1 VNITVHHPGPEAL
14 LLCGVPFAQ
23 GELESG
29 GGLVLTDPGGRVLP
43 LWWEE
48 RAHWPDNTVKWVCVH
63 ARLDPEPDVD
73 TLVVALLPGAG
84 EPAALD
90 GPVEEG
96 VELEGTR
103 FEITEEGWVFGNAGG
118 QAIIHTGR
126 PEDVHTDPPL
136 PVGGAAGIEVVEA
149 SAIAPLVRVRHEA
162 DSGLGFDHLLR
173 IDPRG
178 GNLHWRQR
186 LNFLGDQVVALSH
199 LRCGVTFTGQ
209 SGSGAWEWPA
219 LSTVQERLSVLRPG
233 VYQVDGGG
241 EVPGRPEAR
250 VRQGQVSVVLEKGW
264 QRAPFTLSARGDGVE
279 VELYPS
285 TADPLTVHPGTSLRH
300 TLHIGLNCG
309 RGRMAEWSLDPEATC
324 GSGAFGPLMPRSR
337 LTEQRYPGYE
347 QAMDACLRS
356 GRRTRLDKERGA
368 AVGAPAELADEA
380 SQDEEYFG
388 LQHYGDWPMALGA
401 YGGERRMYADNEYDT
416 PYTYFLQFVRTGSP
430 EYVDIAHASAVHM
443 ADVDCMVTTGDMRF
457 HGYRETADD
466 HAEHRPSGGELGHYW
481 TDGLVLD
488 YLLCDDLWS
497 WESARAQVQYLMSVF
512 AGEGD
517 DPVRRHF
524 LGCERAVGWP
534 LVALAG
540 VAEVTGG
547 EVVLG
552 KMQQMA
558 AYLARFAADPDRELE
573 EVDAIGTEA
582 IKWWRIAQEDGCKP
596 FMLGVVLEGLE
607 RYHRLTGDPVA
618 EQAIVDTCRF
628 LVEVMWV
635 ENVEAF
641 TYEWNAFNRGH
652 REESYPHYI
661 NMMVAP
667 GLAYAYELTGETVFR
682 EVATRSFH
690 AALWTLFAP
699 GGGKEIGM
707 VGRTSALMVGRLHE
721 WKTRDLA
728 LRAQRL
734 PPSNG
739 LPFRY
744 EGDAAHLAA
753 HPNVRL
759 RQGAPRYRDGALVSD
774 GDSFAVYGFREPVG
788 TDCGEISFT
797 VIPDWDCPPH
807 PGPVASRAYLHLSAR
822 PFTRSCVSVI
832 SFYTGLHVRFYD
844 GERHYIEVLE
854 TDIGD
859 WRANCP
865 HRIDIG
871 WSAGTAWLRVDG
883 EESDRRSLDRRLSG
897 AFERLH
903 LGHRPG
909 NWRAQATLTGLVLRL
924 G

>member
-1 VNITVHHPGPEAL
+1 MNITVHHPGPEAL

-29 GGLVLTDPGGRVLP
+29 GGLVLTDSGGHALP

-48 RAHWPDNTVKWVCVH
+48 RAHWPDSTVRWVCVH
-63 ARLDPEPDVD
+63 ARLHPEPGIPA
-73 TLVVALLPGAG
+73 LVATLLPGEG
-84 EPAALD
+84 EPAAYGKL
-90 GPVEEG
+90 VEG
-96 VELEGTR
+96 VLELEGTR
-103 FEITEEGWVFGNAGG
+103 LEITEEGWVFGAARR
-118 QAIIHTGR
+118 QAIIHAGR
-126 PEDVHTDPPL
+126 PDDVCTAPSL
-136 PVGGAAGIEVVEA
+136 PVGGATTIELVEA
-149 SAIAPLVRVRHEA
+149 SAIAPLVRVRRLTEA
-162 DSGLGFDHLLR
+162 GLGLDHLLR

-178 GNLHWRQR
+178 ASLHWQQR
-186 LNFLGDQVVALSH
+186 LNFGGDQVVELDH
-199 LRCGVTFTGQ
+199 LRCDVTFTGETE
-209 SGSGAWEWPA
+209 SGAWEWPA
-219 LSTVQERLSVLRPG
+219 LASVRERLTVLRPG
-233 VYQVDGGG
+233 VFQIDGGDKA
-241 EVPGRPEAR
+241 PGRPEAR
-250 VRQGQVSVVLEKGW
+250 VQRGQVSVTLEKGW
-264 QRAPFTLSARGDGVE
+264 QRAPFSLSAQGDGVE

-285 TADPLTVHPGTSLRH
+285 AASPLTVHPGTSLRH
-300 TLHIGLNCG
+300 GLRIGLNG
-309 RGRMAEWSLDPEATC
+309 NSGTPAEWSLDPEAAC
-324 GSGAFGPLMPRSR
+324 VSGAFGPLMPRSR
-337 LTEQRYPGYE
+337 LTGQRYPGYE
-347 QAMDACLRS
+347 QAMDACLHS
-356 GRRTRLDKERGA
+356 GRRTRLDKEPGA
-368 AVGAPAELADEA
+368 GVGPPADLADEA

-388 LQHYGDWPMALGA
+388 LQHYGDWPMPLGA

-416 PYTYFLQFVRTGSP
+416 PYTYFLQFARTGKP
-430 EYVDIAHASAVHM
+430 EYVEVAHASAVHM

-457 HGYRETADD
+457 HGYRDTADD

-497 WESARAQVQYLMSVF
+497 WEAARAQVKHLMSVF

-517 DPVRRHF
+517 DPVRRRF

-540 VAEVTGG
+540 VAEVTGDAL
-547 EVVLG
+547 VLD

-573 EVDAIGTEA
+573 EVDAIDTQP
-582 IKWWRIAQEDGCKP
+582 IQWWRIAQTDGCKP
-596 FMLGVVLEGLE
+596 FMMGVVLEGLE
-607 RYHRLTGDPVA
+607 RYHRLTQDPVA
-618 EQAIVDTCRF
+618 EQAIIDTCRF

-641 TYEWNAFNRGH
+641 IYEWNAYNRGH
-652 REESYPHYI
+652 REEVYPHYI

-667 GLAYAYELTGETVFR
+667 GLAYAYELTGEAVFR

-728 LRAQRL
+728 QRDRRL
-734 PPSNG
+734 SPSNG
-739 LPFRY
+739 LLFCF
-744 EGDAAHLAA
+744 EGSAADLAT
-753 HPNVRL
+753 HPDVKL
-759 RQGAPRYRDGALVSD
+759 RQGAPRYCDGALVSA

-788 TDCGEISFT
+788 TDCGEVSFT
-797 VIPDWDCPPH
+797 VVPDWDSPPH
-807 PGPVASRAYLHLSAR
+807 PGPVAQRAYLHLSDR

-859 WRANCP
+859 WRANHP
-865 HRIDIG
+865 HQVDIG
-871 WSAGTAWLRVDG
+871 WDVTTAWLRVDG
-883 EESDRRSLDRRLSG
+883 EERDCRSLNRRLSG
-897 AFERLH
+897 AFVRLH

-909 NWRAQATLTGLVLRL
+909 NWRADGTLTNLKLRL